1 MSTMQIFYFGYLA
14 GSFLSGRGLQ
24 YFHADKYIGANYFI
38 WGCTLLGCVGAK
50 SYGTLLALRFL
61 LGIFESSLV
70 PGLLL
75 ITTMWYKQQEQSL
88 RFGLWT
94 VTNGI
99 MPVPFLIIYWGQC
112 DTIFSVMPP
121 D

>member
-24 YFHADKYIGANYFI
+24 YFHAGKYIGANYFI

-61 LGIFESSLV
+61 LG
-70 PGLLL
+70 
-75 ITTMWYKQQEQSL
+75 TTMWYKQQEQSL